1 MPLFIFIGRICYKK
15 YDIDMLLVV
24 VIAVSGIVCYAF
36 PDYFDVRAAHTQTWK
51 G

>member
-1 MPLFIFIGRICYKK
+1 
-15 YDIDMLLVV
+15 MLLVV
-24 VIAVSGIVCYAF
+24 VIAVSGIVCYVF